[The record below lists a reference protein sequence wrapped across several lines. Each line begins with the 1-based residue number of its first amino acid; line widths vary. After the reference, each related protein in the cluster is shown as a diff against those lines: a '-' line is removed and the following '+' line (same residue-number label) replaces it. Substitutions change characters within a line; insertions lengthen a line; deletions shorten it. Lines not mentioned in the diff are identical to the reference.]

1 MLRATALVDVK
12 LCKIEKVAHLTYF
25 EQKNTHISRCKIV
38 HLCTIATITMHIC
51 TVTVAY
57 AFIIL
62 LVFSLY
68 CLWCSPF
75 FSFFYFFSFSLY
87 FFFLLSSLAPT
98 LAILVTSLTNS
109 CLIILITGV
118 AGFIGTHWSDEAMNE
133 VMNKWFVGAKILRF
147 VVAQLKSHSHSW
159 WFVWWWWWR
168 WEDLRKFCL
177 ICLKFELFGL
187 WEYLGCCLD
196 VL

>member
-1 MLRATALVDVK
+1 MHNCSNNRAYMHDY
-12 LCKIEKVAHLTYF
+12 CSICIYYF
-25 EQKNTHISRCKIV
+25 IS
-38 HLCTIATITMHIC
+38 
-51 TVTVAY
+51 
-57 AFIIL
+57 F
-62 LVFSLY
+62 FSL
-68 CLWCSPF
+68 LSLVLSF
-75 FSFFYFFSFSLY
+75 FSFFHFFSFSLY

-118 AGFIGTHWSDEAMNE
+118 ASFIGTHWSDEAMNE
-133 VMNKWFVGAKILRF
+133 VMNKWFVRAKILRF